1 MAKAKKPKKEKVP
14 RTRNSGTMTE
24 SAFWSWIR
32 SALRRRTVYW
42 KPTSDVKKAS
52 RRDYKGENKRQKY
65 EYQCSECNNWFP
77 DKHIEVDHIVP
88 AGSLKSSDDLK
99 GFVER
104 LFCEAE
110 GLRVLCK
117 DCHYQITNN

>member
-14 RTRNSGTMTE
+14 RTRASGTMTE
-24 SAFWSWIR
+24 SAFWGWIR

-42 KPTSDVKKAS
+42 KPVSDAKHAA
-52 RRDYKGENKRQKY
+52 RRPYTGENKRQKY
-65 EYQCSECNNWFP
+65 EYQCAECQHWFP
-77 DKHIEVDHIVP
+77 DKNVEVDHITP

-99 GFVER
+99 AFVER
-104 LFCEAE
+104 LFCEAD

-117 DCHYQITNN
+117 DCHYKITNN

>member
-14 RTRNSGTMTE
+14 RTRASGTMTE

-32 SALRRRTVYW
+32 SALRQKTRWW
-42 KPTSDVKKAS
+42 KPIADVKKAS
-52 RRDYKGENKRQKY
+52 RRAYNGNNKRQKF
-65 EYQCSECNNWFP
+65 EYQCVICKEWFP
-77 DKHIEVDHIVP
+77 DKQVEADHIVP

-117 DCHYQITNN
+117 DCHYKITNN